1 MSGCNHYQTLEVDP
15 AATPAEI
22 KAAYRRL
29 AKVFHP
35 DSHNQMANH
44 EQIAQ
49 VNAAYEVLKDPHQR
63 SMYDQDQASFTS
75 RKYWV
80 RQQTSAPS
88 GRSQTC
94 RRPYPTARSTEI
106 QLQQW
111 LKQVYTPVNRH
122 LAKILN
128 QLSPEIQCLSADPY
142 DDDLMADFQD
152 YLTDCHTRIE
162 AAQAAFKSFPN
173 PGNIASVAAHLY
185 YCISHI
191 EDGIE
196 ELERFT
202 FCYDD
207 HYLTTG
213 RELFRISNK
222 LRSEAQAAMK
232 AVL

>member
-1 MSGCNHYQTLEVDP
+1 MSSCNYYQTLSVDP

-29 AKVFHP
+29 AKLFHP
-35 DSHNQMANH
+35 DSHNPMANH
-44 EQIAQ
+44 ERIAQ
-49 VNAAYEVLKDPHQR
+49 INAAYEVLKDPPQR
-63 SMYDQDQASFTS
+63 LKYDQDQVFVAAQKDWPPTS
-75 RKYWV
+75 SAHC
-80 RQQTSAPS
+80 QTYQKPH
-88 GRSQTC
+88 Q
-94 RRPYPTARSTEI
+94 TARKTEI

-111 LKQVYTPVNRH
+111 LKQVYVPVNRH
-122 LAKILN
+122 LATILN
-128 QLSPEIQCLSADPY
+128 QLTPEIQCLSADPY

-152 YLTDCHTRIE
+152 YLEECRTHIK
-162 AAQAAFKSFPN
+162 AAQATFTSFPN

-185 YCISHI
+185 YCISHV

-207 HYLTTG
+207 SYLTTG

-222 LRSEAQAAMK
+222 LRSEAQVAINTM
-232 AVL
+232 L